1 MRIIFKVE
9 FFMAES
15 RDTGRKDNIYIGML
29 ASLGVI
35 LVIVA
40 VMYFMEH
47 RDNKKYIAEITTE
60 KVGLENELKLLSQDY
75 DSLQTSNDT
84 LNVQLKMEQEKI
96 SELLDRMKVFRNNSY
111 AEINKYKREL
121 GTLKG
126 VLRDYI
132 VQIDSLNTRNQ
143 LLTAENKRVKK
154 QIDWVKD
161 RNVKLEESTESM
173 KEVISK
179 AATLTLVDLSCS
191 PINKKGKIVKKISKT
206 VKLKAEFTI
215 QKNVTAATGVKEIF
229 VRITRPDEAVLGN
242 PENLLF
248 DFENTKLVYSA
259 KREIDYEGE
268 QLDVAIFWD
277 SDDSLIGGEYKVDV
291 FTEGHHIG
299 TSKFLL
305 K

>member
-1 MRIIFKVE
+1 
-9 FFMAES
+9 MAENRGNS
-15 RDTGRKDNIYIGML
+15 KKDNIYIGVL

-35 LVIVA
+35 LVILA
-40 VMYFMEH
+40 VMYYMEH
-47 RDNKKYIAEITTE
+47 RDNKRYISEITTE
-60 KVGLENELKLLSQDY
+60 KISLENELKLLSQDY

-96 SELLDRMKVFRNNSY
+96 TELLDRMKVFRNNSY
-111 AEINKYKREL
+111 FEINKYKKEL

-143 LLTAENKRVKK
+143 LLTAENVRVKK

-161 RNVKLEESTESM
+161 RNTKLEESTETM

-179 AATLTLVDLSCS
+179 AATLTLIDLACT
-191 PINKKGKIVKKISKT
+191 PINRKGKDVKKISKT
-206 VKLKAEFTI
+206 EKLVTNFTI
-215 QKNVTAATGVKEIF
+215 QKNVTASTGLKALY
-229 VRITRPDEAVLGN
+229 VRITRPDEVVLGN

-248 DFENTKLVYSA
+248 NFENTKLSYSA
-259 KREIDYEGE
+259 TREIDYEGE
-268 QLDVAIFWD
+268 QLDVAVFWD
-277 SDDSLIGGEYKVDV
+277 NDGSLIEGEYKVDV
-291 FTEGHHIG
+291 FTEGNHIG
-299 TSKFLL
+299 SAAFLL

>member
-1 MRIIFKVE
+1 MTESNNTEKKDKVYKIVLI
-9 FFMAES
+9 S
-15 RDTGRKDNIYIGML
+15 L
-29 ASLGVI
+29 AAII
-35 LVIVA
+35 LVMGG
-40 VMYFMEH
+40 MYFMEH
-47 RDNKKYIAEITTE
+47 KENKRFVTEITTE
-60 KVGLENELKLLSQDY
+60 KLGLENELKLLSQDY

-84 LNVQLKMEQEKI
+84 INVQLKMEQEKI
-96 SELLDRMKVFRNNSY
+96 TQLLDRMKVFRNNSY
-111 AEINKYKREL
+111 AEINKYKKEL

-154 QIDWVKD
+154 QIDWVKE
-161 RNVKLEESTESM
+161 RNVKLEESSESM

-179 AATLTLVDLSCS
+179 AATLNLMELACS
-191 PINKKGKIVKKISKT
+191 PINKKGKVVKKISKT
-206 VKLKAEFTI
+206 KKLRTDFTL
-215 QKNVTAATGVKEIF
+215 QKNVTSSTGVKELF

-242 PENLLF
+242 PQNLLF
-248 DFENTKLVYSA
+248 DFENTQLVFTA

-268 QLDVAIFWD
+268 QLDVAIYWD
-277 SDDSLIGGEYKVDV
+277 NDGSLVKGEYKVDV
-291 FTEGHHIG
+291 FAEGNHIG

>member
-1 MRIIFKVE
+1 MS
-9 FFMAES
+9 ES
-15 RDTGRKDNIYIGML
+15 ERNGKKDNIYIGVL

-35 LVIVA
+35 LVILA
-40 VMYFMEH
+40 VMYYMEH
-47 RDNKKYIAEITTE
+47 RDNKRYISEITTE
-60 KVGLENELKLLSQDY
+60 KVSLENELKLLSQDY

-96 SELLDRMKVFRNNSY
+96 SQLLERMKIFRNNSY
-111 AEINKYKREL
+111 FEINKYKREL

-154 QIDWVKD
+154 QIDWVKN
-161 RNVKLEESTESM
+161 RNTKLEETTESM

-179 AATLTLVDLSCS
+179 AATLALKDLACT
-191 PINKKGKIVKKISKT
+191 PINRKGKVVKKISKT
-206 VKLKAEFTI
+206 EKLVANFTL
-215 QKNVTAATGVKEIF
+215 QKNITASTGVKEIF
-229 VRITRPDEAVLGN
+229 IRITRPDELVLGN

-248 DFENTKLVYSA
+248 DFENTKLSYTA
-259 KREIDYEGE
+259 KREIEYEGE

-277 SDDSLIGGEYKVDV
+277 NDGSLVGGEYKVDV
-291 FTEGHHIG
+291 FAEGNHIG
-299 TSKFLL
+299 SANFLL

>member
-1 MRIIFKVE
+1 
-9 FFMAES
+9 MAET
-15 RDTGRKDNIYIGML
+15 RGNNGKKDNIYIGVL

-47 RDNKKYIAEITTE
+47 RDNKRYISEITIE
-60 KVGLENELKLLSQDY
+60 KINLENELKSLSQDY
-75 DSLQTSNDT
+75 DSLQTNNDT

-96 SELLDRMKVFRNNSY
+96 SELLERMKVFRNNSY
-111 AEINKYKREL
+111 FEINKYKREL

-143 LLTAENKRVKK
+143 LLTAENARVKK
-154 QIDWVKD
+154 QINWVKD
-161 RNVKLEESTESM
+161 RNIKLEESTESM

-179 AATLTLVDLSCS
+179 AATLSLTDLYCT
-191 PINKKGKIVKKISKT
+191 PINRKGKEVKKISKT
-206 VKLKAEFTI
+206 EKLVTNFTL
-215 QKNVTAATGVKEIF
+215 QKNVTASTGVKEIF
-229 VRITRPDEAVLGN
+229 VRISRPDEVVLGN

-248 DFENTKLVYSA
+248 DFENTKLSYSA
-259 KREIDYEGE
+259 KREIEYEGQ

-277 SDDSLIGGEYKVDV
+277 NDGSLVEGEYKIDV
-291 FTEGHHIG
+291 FAEGNHIG
-299 TSKFLL
+299 SSKFIL

>member
-1 MRIIFKVE
+1 MV
-9 FFMAES
+9 ES
-15 RDTGRKDNIYIGML
+15 RGNGKKDNIYIGVL

-40 VMYFMEH
+40 VMYYMEH
-47 RDNKKYIAEITTE
+47 SDNKRYISEITIE
-60 KVGLENELKLLSQDY
+60 KVSLENELKSLSQDY
-75 DSLQTSNDT
+75 DSLQTGNDT

-96 SELLDRMKVFRNNSY
+96 SQLLDRMKVFRNNSY
-111 AEINKYKREL
+111 FEINKYKKEL

-132 VQIDSLNTRNQ
+132 IQIDSLNTRNQ

-161 RNVKLEESTESM
+161 RNTKLEETSESM

-179 AATLTLVDLSCS
+179 AATLSLQDLNCK
-191 PINKKGKIVKKISKT
+191 PINKKGKTVRKISKT
-206 VKLKAEFTI
+206 LKLVATFTL
-215 QKNVTAATGVKEIF
+215 QKNVTASTGAKEFFI
-229 VRITRPDEAVLGN
+229 RISRPDEVVLGN

-248 DFENTKLVYSA
+248 DFENAKLSYSA
-259 KREIDYEGE
+259 KREIDYEGQ
-268 QLDVAIFWD
+268 QLDVAIYWD
-277 SDDSLIGGEYKVDV
+277 NDGSLVKGEYKVDV
-291 FTEGHHIG
+291 FAEGSHLG
-299 TSKFLL
+299 TAKFLL